1 MKNDKYLLW
10 WGILFW
16 LLVTFSGAFGQ
27 GSGNLAMAHPTFKPS
42 IKKSDEIP
50 SINQWGRVLSKVP
63 EIWNPAEFQSR
74 ESTILMHRMT
84 VQEGMVAASKRTYLP
99 GARIERGPH
108 GCE

>member
-27 GSGNLAMAHPTFKPS
+27 GSGTLAMTHATFKPS

-50 SINQWGRVLSKVP
+50 SINQKGIIQSKVP
-63 EIWNPAEFQSR
+63 QIWDPADFQSR
-74 ESTILMHRMT
+74 QSAILSRRLT
-84 VQEGMVAASKRTYLP
+84 AQEGMVAARKRTYLP